1 MRVFYDLDSETL
13 SSTLGLSNPITELLF
28 KRGLE
33 ATLEVQFTRG
43 AAVQELDPAATGI
56 FGMKVIGKY
65 DGNYVVAA
73 LAWVKTG
80 TGVDT
85 VYTFTFSFINTDLDA
100 LFHVDADVTNDVV
113 TVSLMGEVQW
123 ILGGARHKSQTITVK
138 IVNDVN
144 RGGESVPNMPPIAY
158 GVFLPS
164 ITRLVGGTA
173 TDLDA
178 LPTVGLDLGYIILL
192 LVTVGGELA
201 WVPLVLT
208 EGSAITGG
216 DVQPLDHDPVT
227 NDKYW
232 RGATVGSLGAFDGS
246 YASLSD
252 IPATFAPSA
261 HTHPQSEVTDLVDDL
276 ADKQPLNSGL
286 TSISGPGG

>member
-1 MRVFYDLDSETL
+1 M
-13 SSTLGLSNPITELLF
+13 
-28 KRGLE
+28 
-33 ATLEVQFTRG
+33 
-43 AAVQELDPAATGI
+43 QELDPAATGI

-144 RGGESVPNMPPIAY
+144 RAASRSCSMKPRGRSAMPQLSDEEIARFAANRYRFRGVEINARLFRQYPKGEMFSHV
-158 GVFLPS
+158 
-164 ITRLVGGTA
+164 VGHIGRINQRELDQLEEEGKETNYKGT
-173 TDLDA
+173 DYIGK
-178 LPTVGLDLGYIILL
+178 VGL
-192 LVTVGGELA
+192 E
-201 WVPLVLT
+201 
-208 EGSAITGG
+208 
-216 DVQPLDHDPVT
+216 
-227 NDKYW
+227 DKYEEYLRNHR
-232 RGATVGSLGAFDGS
+232 RGG
-246 YASLSD
+246 
-252 IPATFAPSA
+252 
-261 HTHPQSEVTDLVDDL
+261 
-276 ADKQPLNSGL
+276 
-286 TSISGPGG
+286 